1 MFTIYPLNYQCLR
14 LMQLTVYLFFGV
26 IQKGTP
32 KIYCPYIPNA
42 KKKKK
47 KKENSIKSSYGTFLE
62 EEMAAHSSVLA
73 WRVPLTEEPAVHGAA
88 KSRT

>member
-47 KKENSIKSSYGTFLE
+47 RKIQLKAPMVPFWRRKWQPTPVFLPGE
-62 EEMAAHSSVLA
+62 SH
-73 WRVPLTEEPAVHGAA
+73 
-88 KSRT
+88 